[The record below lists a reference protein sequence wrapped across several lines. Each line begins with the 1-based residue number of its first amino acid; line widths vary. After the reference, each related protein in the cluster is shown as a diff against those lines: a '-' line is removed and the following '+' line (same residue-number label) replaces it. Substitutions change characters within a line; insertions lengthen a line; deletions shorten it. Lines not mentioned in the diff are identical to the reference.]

1 MDVNQNASR
10 ILIAG
15 GGTGGHVYPALAIIE
30 KLKEKGPFEFL
41 YVGGRDGIE
50 TRIVPQHNIKM
61 DTLWISGFVRS
72 LSAKNLL
79 FPLKVLS
86 SILRSWRII
95 RRYRPA
101 VAVGTGGYVCG
112 PILFAASRMGIP
124 VLIQEQDVYPGVTTR
139 LLTRYARR
147 ICIPF
152 EAARKYFKEVDAK
165 VRVTGNPVRSGL
177 ADGSREAALDKWGLQ
192 SDKLTVFIFGGSQ
205 GARAINNAMLS
216 IAPKL
221 AATGQYQFLWQTG
234 NALLEEV
241 TSKLKAD
248 PSIVVQPY
256 IDDMS
261 AAYAAADL
269 IVCRAGASSLT
280 ELALVAKP
288 AILVPYP
295 YAAGNHQEHNSR
307 LMADAG
313 AALMVK
319 EGQNWETELNT
330 ALTGLLKDATARA
343 NQSAVWKTLARPE
356 ASEAIC
362 REIMEI
368 MTVNV

>member
-1 MDVNQNASR
+1 MDVKPGAAR

-50 TRIVPQHNIKM
+50 TRIVPQHHIPM
-61 DTLWISGFVRS
+61 DTLWISGFARS
-72 LSAKNLL
+72 LTLKNLL
-79 FPLKVLS
+79 FPFKLLS
-86 SILRSWRII
+86 SMLRSWRIL
-95 RRYRPA
+95 RRFKPA

-112 PILFAASRMGIP
+112 PILYAASRMGIP

-152 EAARKYFKEVDAK
+152 EAARKYFTDVDDK
-165 VRVTGNPVRSGL
+165 VRVTGNPVRQGL
-177 ADGSREAALDKWGLQ
+177 ADGSRKSALQKWGLDAQ
-192 SDKLTVFIFGGSQ
+192 KLTVFIFGGSQ
-205 GARAINNAMLS
+205 GARAINNAMLT

-221 AATGQYQFLWQTG
+221 AESGKYQFLWQTG
-234 NALLEEV
+234 TALENEV
-241 TSKLKAD
+241 TSALKPHPA
-248 PSIVVQPY
+248 IVVTPY

-261 AAYAAADL
+261 AAYAAADV

-280 ELALVAKP
+280 ELALVAKS
-288 AILVPYP
+288 AILIPYP
-295 YAAGNHQEHNSR
+295 YAAGDHQVHNSQ
-307 LMADAG
+307 LIADAG

-319 EGQNWETELNT
+319 EGDGWQAKLDE
-330 ALTGLLKDATARA
+330 ALRGLLTDDNARSA
-343 NQSAVWKTLARPE
+343 QSAVWKTLARPQ

-362 REIMEI
+362 REIVEI
-368 MTVNV
+368 MA